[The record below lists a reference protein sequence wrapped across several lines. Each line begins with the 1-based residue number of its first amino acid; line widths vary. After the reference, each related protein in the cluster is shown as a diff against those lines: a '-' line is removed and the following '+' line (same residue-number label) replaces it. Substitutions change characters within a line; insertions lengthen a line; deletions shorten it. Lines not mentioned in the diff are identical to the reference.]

1 MRADA
6 STTIHFLL
14 ASRQCE
20 LNNLHYLL
28 KSGELVGKISRL
40 IHMLQCE
47 RGASHLY
54 LGAVDASFGAELDKR
69 QHAVDAGQSPVMDS
83 LAQLERRAAALPQS
97 SRLFSRVASVVQ
109 ALSQL
114 APLRGQIRQ
123 RTLAQP
129 QIMAFFN
136 DIIRHLLA
144 LVSEV
149 TDTVAEPAIARAL
162 IAMLSFMQGK
172 EYAGQERA
180 TGIAAFA
187 AGQIPDETRQ
197 KFLHL
202 IHSQERCFDT
212 FGDFADE
219 PNLVKWQS
227 LIIDSEFERLR
238 RIACTGTA
246 TKALS
251 EQSGLRWFVLSTQ
264 RIDDMKLIE
273 DGLEQALME
282 QCRLRILSA
291 ERDCEDQQV
300 SIETLMSGKTL
311 PEQDFSVFIAGSG
324 DPAALSE
331 GWVHGDGLR
340 PQLGRSL
347 LALIHQQDRRL
358 QALDQELA
366 SMRQVLDERKQI
378 DRAKGLLMQHQG
390 ISEQE
395 AYNTLRR
402 MAMSQN
408 KKMIEIAL
416 AILTITDVLQSKA

>member
-14 ASRQCE
+14 ASRRCE

-28 KSGELVGKISRL
+28 KSGELVGKISHL
-40 IHMLQCE
+40 IHSLQCE
-47 RGASHLY
+47 RGASHLF
-54 LGAVDASFGAELDKR
+54 LCADDESFGAELDKR
-69 QHAVDAGQSPVMDS
+69 RQAVDATQSPVMDS
-83 LAQLERRAAALPQS
+83 LAQLEKRTAALPQS
-97 SRLFSRVASVVQ
+97 SRLFSRVASVVY

-123 RTLAQP
+123 RALAQP
-129 QIMAFFN
+129 QVMAFFN

-144 LVSEV
+144 LVSEL

-187 AGQIPDETRQ
+187 AERIADETRQ
-197 KFLHL
+197 KLLDL

-219 PNLVKWQS
+219 SNLDKWKSQTT
-227 LIIDSEFERLR
+227 DSEFERLR
-238 RIACTGTA
+238 RIACTGA
-246 TKALS
+246 TTKSLS
-251 EQSGLRWFVLSTQ
+251 EPAGLLWFTLSSR
-264 RIDDMKLIE
+264 RIDDMKRIE

-282 QCRLRILSA
+282 QCRSRIFAA
-291 ERDCEDQQV
+291 ERACEDQQAN
-300 SIETLMSGKTL
+300 IETLMSRQADL
-311 PEQDFSVFIAGSG
+311 APDFSVFVAGN
-324 DPAALSE
+324 DPGSLAG
-331 GWVHGDGLR
+331 GWLNGDGLR

-347 LALIHQQDRRL
+347 LTLIQQQDRRL
-358 QALDQELA
+358 LALDHELA
-366 SMRQVLDERKQI
+366 TMRHQLDERKQI

-395 AYNTLRR
+395 AYNSLRR

-408 KKMIEIAL
+408 KKMIEIAA
-416 AILTITDVLQSKA
+416 AILTITDVLQNKS